1 MIVRKRALG
10 KTGLYVSELSLGT
23 WGLSGDGYG
32 KVEPE
37 EAEKTVRRAVELG
50 ITLFETSDAYGA
62 GEAEALLGRVLSK
75 NQDVFIATKGGTD
88 RTSEPARKRFD
99 SVFLRASVMRSLK
112 RLDRERIDVYLMHN
126 PSIACLKAGEAP
138 TTLEKLKTEG
148 RIAHWGVASGDAEVA
163 FAAIAQGASV
173 VELAYNIF
181 HSVDLNRIAG
191 EIMVNGVG
199 VLGRSVLGYGLFS
212 DIWTKD
218 RTFEDGDH
226 RADRWTKS
234 DLERRIGQLD
244 TIRYLVKDDVKTLR
258 AAAVRF
264 ALSNTL
270 ISSAVLGPKSV
281 TQLDDLVRETGSGP
295 IYLPD
300 ADLAVLPRKLIRAGI
315 LV

>member
-1 MIVRKRALG
+1 MRVRKRALG
-10 KTGLYVSELSLGT
+10 KTGLYVSEMSLGT

-32 KVEPE
+32 KVDPE
-37 EAEKTVRRAVELG
+37 QAEKTVRRAVELG

-75 NQDVFIATKGGTD
+75 NDDAIIVTKGGTD
-88 RTSEPARKRFD
+88 RTTEPARKRFD
-99 SVFLRASVMRSLK
+99 SVYLRASVMRSLK
-112 RLDRERIDVYLMHN
+112 RLDRDRVDVFLMHN

-138 TTLEKLKTEG
+138 ATLEKLKVEG

-173 VELAYNIF
+173 IELAYNLF

-191 EIMVNGVG
+191 EIMVNGIG
-199 VLGRSVLGYGLFS
+199 VLARSVLGYGLFS
-212 DIWTKD
+212 DIWTKE
-218 RTFEDGDH
+218 RTFDDGDH
-226 RADRWTKS
+226 RSDRWTKQ
-234 DLERRIGQLD
+234 DLERRIEQLE
-244 TIRYLVKDDVKTLR
+244 TVRYLVKDDVKTLR

-270 ISSAVLGPKSV
+270 VSSAVLGPKSV
-281 TQLDDLVRETGSGP
+281 IQLDDLVRETGSGP
-295 IYLPD
+295 LYLPD